1 MKKLFI
7 TVIVVALLFCAAVS
21 IVAIGAINRSNKTIE
36 RVDREIGYEK

>member
-7 TVIVVALLFCAAVS
+7 AVIVVALLFCATVS
-21 IVAIGAINRSNKTIE
+21 IVAISAINRSNETIE

>member
-7 TVIVVALLFCAAVS
+7 AVIVVALLFCATVS
-21 IVAIGAINRSNKTIE
+21 IVAIGAINQSNETIE